1 MPIHF
6 PLGKYKFSIRSFL
19 EYYYTIV
26 LMYDIS
32 YPSKRIP
39 SKGYPSKRAQISFS
53 PDLDNNLCQD

>member
-26 LMYDIS
+26 LVYDIS
-32 YPSKRIP
+32 YP